1 MTLGEYIKKY
11 KEEHEMSGRAFAA
24 LVGISPQ
31 YASNLEKGKNNQG
44 KPLSPSID
52 IYKKIAKATG
62 VDENA
67 FFSML
72 NDRIEVTHRP
82 PVRSDLI
89 EQYDALDEH
98 GKEVVKAVLKLE
110 YARCVGE
117 KEKPVAKIIPLF
129 PAAAGPGEPQEGNA
143 FDSIEATDERAD
155 FAVRISGDSMLPYFE
170 PGEIVM
176 CKNKI
181 EFETG
186 EIVVVMVNGFLL
198 VKQFYEGYNGQWYL
212 RSLNRERSNLDYDY
226 IPSSTDTPAPY
237 GVVIHKRIPLV
248 EQ

>member
-1 MTLGEYIKKY
+1 MGAKKKKEPVPNRLEEIRIANGENMTEAAKRCGLPYTTYISYEKRQREMDSEVLIQLSQALGITIDHLLYRDGNVVRFKPPLVQKY
-11 KEEHEMSGRAFAA
+11 
-24 LVGISPQ
+24 
-31 YASNLEKGKNNQG
+31 
-44 KPLSPSID
+44 
-52 IYKKIAKATG
+52 
-62 VDENA
+62 
-67 FFSML
+67 
-72 NDRIEVTHRP
+72 
-82 PVRSDLI
+82 
-89 EQYDALDEH
+89 EQLDETA
-98 GKEVVKAVLKLE
+98 KRVVDSVIGIELE
-110 YARCVGE
+110 RNIEESAP
-117 KEKPVAKIIPLF
+117 KKIIPLF

-186 EIVVVMVNGFLL
+186 EIAVVMVNGFLL
-198 VKQFYEGYNGQWYL
+198 VKQYFAGYNGQWYL

-248 EQ
+248 EP

>member
-1 MTLGEYIKKY
+1 MSAKSKKTPVPNRLEEIRRENGENLTEAAKRCGIAYTTYISYEKRQREMDSEVLIQISQALGITIDHLLYRDGNVVQIKSPLVQKY
-11 KEEHEMSGRAFAA
+11 EKLDDTAKRVVDSVIEIELSRTAQKPAEE
-24 LVGISPQ
+24 IP
-31 YASNLEKGKNNQG
+31 
-44 KPLSPSID
+44 
-52 IYKKIAKATG
+52 
-62 VDENA
+62 
-67 FFSML
+67 
-72 NDRIEVTHRP
+72 
-82 PVRSDLI
+82 
-89 EQYDALDEH
+89 
-98 GKEVVKAVLKLE
+98 
-110 YARCVGE
+110 
-117 KEKPVAKIIPLF
+117 KIIPLF
-129 PAAAGPGEPQEGNA
+129 AAAAGPGEPQEGNA
-143 FDSIEATDERAD
+143 FDQIEATDERAD

-237 GVVIHKRIPLV
+237 GVVICKRIPLV